1 MASYK
6 RFEDLPIWQEARDY
20 SKKVFWASKEGEFS
34 KEYRLCSQIRA
45 SSGSIMDN
53 IAEGFERN
61 GNGEFKQFLY
71 VAKGSCGESR
81 SQLYR
86 AFDYGYLPEDQFEA
100 LKSQSEEISKS
111 KQLYRV
117 FAKFGNQRSKVQ
129 ISHHLR
135 SINFKS

>member
-6 RFEDLPIWQEARDY
+6 RFEDLPIWQEARDF
-20 SKKVFWASKEGEFS
+20 SKKVFGASKEGEFS

-71 VAKGSCGESR
+71 IAKGSCGESR

-86 AFDYGYLPEDQFEA
+86 AFDYGFLSEENFEA
-100 LKSQSEEISKS
+100 LKTLSEEISKS
-111 KQLYRV
+111 ISSFIDYLQSSEIKG
-117 FAKFGNQRSKVQ
+117 AKFKPQYNPK
-129 ISHHLR
+129 
-135 SINFKS
+135 

>member
-6 RFEDLPIWQEARDY
+6 RFEDLPIWQEARDF
-20 SKKVFWASKEGEFS
+20 SKKVFWASKEGDFS
-34 KEYRLCSQIRA
+34 KEFRLCSQIRA

-86 AFDYGYLPEDQFEA
+86 AFDYGYLTEEKFEE
-100 LKSQSEEISKS
+100 LKNQSEEISKS
-111 KQLYRV
+111 ISSFIDYLQSSEIKG
-117 FAKFGNQRSKVQ
+117 AKYKPSS
-129 ISHHLR
+129 IS
-135 SINFKS
+135 NN

>member
-1 MASYK
+1 MASYR
-6 RFEDLPIWQEARDY
+6 RFEDLPIWQEARDF
-20 SKKVFWASKEGEFS
+20 SKKVFWATKEGDFAKEF
-34 KEYRLCSQIRA
+34 RLCSQIRA

-86 AFDYGYLPEDQFEA
+86 AFDYGFLPEDKFDA
-100 LKSQSEEISKS
+100 LKLQSEEISKS
-111 KQLYRV
+111 ISSFIDYLQTSDIKG
-117 FAKFGNQRSKVQ
+117 AKFKASDTPNKP
-129 ISHHLR
+129 
-135 SINFKS
+135 

>member
-6 RFEDLPIWQEARDY
+6 RFEDLPIWQEARDF

-34 KEYRLCSQIRA
+34 KEFRLCSQIRA

-71 VAKGSCGESR
+71 VAKGSCGETR

-86 AFDYGYLPEDQFEA
+86 AFDYGFLPEEDFVA
-100 LKSQSEEISKS
+100 LRSQSEEISKS
-111 KQLYRV
+111 ISSFIDYLQSSEIKG
-117 FAKFGNQRSKVQ
+117 AKYKPQDDAK
-129 ISHHLR
+129 
-135 SINFKS
+135 

>member
-6 RFEDLPIWQEARDY
+6 RFEDLPIWQDARAF
-20 SKKVFWASKEGEFS
+20 SKKIFEVTLGEKFS
-34 KEYRLCSQIRA
+34 KEFRSCSQIRA

-71 VAKGSCGESR
+71 ISKGSCGETR

-86 AFDYGYLPEDQFEA
+86 AFDYGFVSEEKFEE
-100 LKSQSEEISKS
+100 LKFLSEEISKS
-111 KQLYRV
+111 ISSFIDYLQSSEIKG
-117 FAKFGNQRSKVQ
+117 AKY
-129 ISHHLR
+129 
-135 SINFKS
+135 KSPND

>member
-6 RFEDLPIWQEARDY
+6 RFEDLPIWQEARDF
-20 SKKVFWASKEGEFS
+20 SKKVFWATKEGDFAKEF
-34 KEYRLCSQIRA
+34 RLCSQIRA

-86 AFDYGYLPEDQFEA
+86 AFDYGFLPEDKVDA
-100 LKSQSEEISKS
+100 LKRQSEEISNSISSFIDYLQTSDIKG
-111 KQLYRV
+111 
-117 FAKFGNQRSKVQ
+117 AKF
-129 ISHHLR
+129 
-135 SINFKS
+135 

>member
-6 RFEDLPIWQEARDY
+6 RFEDLPIWQEARDF
-20 SKKVFWASKEGEFS
+20 SKKVFWASKEGDFS
-34 KEYRLCSQIRA
+34 KEFRLCSQIRA

-86 AFDYGYLPEDQFEA
+86 AFDYGFLSEEQFEA
-100 LKSQSEEISKS
+100 LKIQSEEISKS
-111 KQLYRV
+111 ISNFIDYLQASDIKGS
-117 FAKFGNQRSKVQ
+117 KFKPN
-129 ISHHLR
+129 L
-135 SINFKS
+135 

>member
-6 RFEDLPIWQEARDY
+6 RFEDLPIWQEARDFA
-20 SKKVFWASKEGEFS
+20 KKVFWTSKEGEFS
-34 KEYRLCSQIRA
+34 KEFRLCSQIRA

-71 VAKGSCGESR
+71 IAKGSCGESR

-86 AFDYGYLPEDQFEA
+86 AFDYGFLPEDKFDA
-100 LKSQSEEISKS
+100 LKLQSEEISKS
-111 KQLYRV
+111 ISSFIDYLQTSDIKG
-117 FAKFGNQRSKVQ
+117 AKF
-129 ISHHLR
+129 
-135 SINFKS
+135 KSPDSPNKP

>member
-6 RFEDLPIWQEARDY
+6 KFEDLPIWQEARDF
-20 SKKVFWASKEGEFS
+20 SKKVSWASKDGEFS
-34 KEYRLCSQIRA
+34 REFRLCSQIRA

-71 VAKGSCGESR
+71 IAKGSCGESR

-86 AFDYGYLPEDQFEA
+86 AFDYGFLPEDKFEE
-100 LKSQSEEISKS
+100 LKLQSEEISKS
-111 KQLYRV
+111 
-117 FAKFGNQRSKVQ
+117 
-129 ISHHLR
+129 ISSFIDYLQT
-135 SINFKS
+135 SDIKGVKFKSPDSPK

>member
-6 RFEDLPIWQEARDY
+6 RFEDLPIWQEARNF
-20 SKKVFWASKEGEFS
+20 SKKVFWVTKEGEFS
-34 KEYRLCSQIRA
+34 KEFRLCSQIRA

-81 SQLYR
+81 TQLYR
-86 AFDYGYLPEDQFEA
+86 AFDYGFLPETTFEE
-100 LKSQSEEISKS
+100 LRTQSEEISKS
-111 KQLYRV
+111 
-117 FAKFGNQRSKVQ
+117 
-129 ISHHLR
+129 ISSFIDYLQ
-135 SINFKS
+135 SSEMKGIKYKD

>member
-6 RFEDLPIWQEARDY
+6 KFEDLPIWQEARNF
-20 SKKVFWASKEGEFS
+20 SKKVFLASKKGEFS
-34 KEYRLCSQIRA
+34 KEFRLCSQIRA

-86 AFDYGYLPEDQFEA
+86 AFDYGYLTEEKFEE
-100 LKSQSEEISKS
+100 LKNQSEEISKS
-111 KQLYRV
+111 ISSFIDYLQSSEIKG
-117 FAKFGNQRSKVQ
+117 AKYKP
-129 ISHHLR
+129 
-135 SINFKS
+135 SITSNN